1 VYLTKRAAKELLI
14 SIAAKYNFEPTQVLQ
29 MISVNQK
36 GLNIKVD
43 DDFVRE
49 LPEGQDMI
57 LEFSRITALV
67 DAVLDGE
74 QASAVQNVIES
85 EGYILKLIF

>member
-1 VYLTKRAAKELLI
+1 MKREAKELI
-14 SIAAKYNFEPTQVLQ
+14 ASIAMKCSFEATRIRQ
-29 MISVNQK
+29 MINVNQN
-36 GLNIKVD
+36 GLSIKVD
-43 DDFVRE
+43 DDVVRE

-57 LEFSRITALV
+57 LEFSRITAPV

-74 QASAVQNVIES
+74 QGSAVQNVIES